1 MAMDIIDLVM
11 PTSTSTDYPAAT
23 AYMVWAAFHGLFN
36 DNKKTREVYLAKEF
50 RNVKQEDRSIF
61 DYLGL

>member
-1 MAMDIIDLVM
+1 M